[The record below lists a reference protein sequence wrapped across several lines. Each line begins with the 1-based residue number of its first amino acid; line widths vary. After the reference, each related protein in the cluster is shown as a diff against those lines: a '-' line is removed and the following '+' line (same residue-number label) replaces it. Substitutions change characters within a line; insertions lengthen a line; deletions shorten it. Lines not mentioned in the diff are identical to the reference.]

1 MNRGCQILFGYP
13 LNTFIILM
21 GCKSTETYTDSIER
35 ILIKPEQGMEILLSQ
50 LVVTLTF
57 VSLETTLNS
66 LLVQIDKLEYDRGK
80 YFILDRYQHSV
91 LIFDSL
97 GGFINKIGQKGRA
110 PGEFEFLECFT
121 LDTENQ
127 YVITTDNFKNLK
139 YFSYEGKYIKSVPL
153 ELFYWR

>member
-1 MNRGCQILFGYP
+1 
-13 LNTFIILM
+13 M

-50 LVVTLTF
+50 LVDTLTF

-91 LIFDSL
+91 LIFD
-97 GGFINKIGQKGRA
+97 
-110 PGEFEFLECFT
+110 
-121 LDTENQ
+121 
-127 YVITTDNFKNLK
+127 
-139 YFSYEGKYIKSVPL
+139 
-153 ELFYWR
+153 

>member
-1 MNRGCQILFGYP
+1 MKNIYILC
-13 LNTFIILM
+13 FIILM

-50 LVVTLTF
+50 LVDTLTF

-97 GGFINKIGQKGRA
+97 GGFKTIKFSFIILHASEHRSV
-110 PGEFEFLECFT
+110 
-121 LDTENQ
+121 NQ
-127 YVITTDNFKNLK
+127 TFVRRFQRDRNRSVHDFAHRHPYIISYFRNFDCYHRRNRKL
-139 YFSYEGKYIKSVPL
+139 L
-153 ELFYWR
+153 T

>member
-1 MNRGCQILFGYP
+1 
-13 LNTFIILM
+13 M

-50 LVVTLTF
+50 LVDTLTF

-97 GGFINKIGQKGRA
+97 GGFKTIKLRRNIEASIKHSSVVSKG
-110 PGEFEFLECFT
+110 
-121 LDTENQ
+121 
-127 YVITTDNFKNLK
+127 I
-139 YFSYEGKYIKSVPL
+139 
-153 ELFYWR
+153 